1 VTVPDIIDWAQRLQS
16 IAQSGLTYSQL
27 PFDRLRYE
35 DVREIAI
42 EMLNSVGDGL
52 TRDALRAV
60 FSEQQGHT
68 TPKVDVRGVVFR
80 DDKILLVQ
88 EKMDDHR
95 WTLPGGWADVGE
107 SGGENVARE
116 IWEETGYRAR
126 AVKLIAAFDRNKHEH
141 PPMLFHAYKLFFLC
155 ELTQDEREIDPRNVE
170 TGDVGWFRADE
181 IAALPLSIGRV
192 TAAQIARFF
201 EHHANPALPT
211 DFD

>member
-1 VTVPDIIDWAQRLQS
+1 MPVPNLIDWAQRLQS
-16 IAQSGLTYSQL
+16 IAQSGLTYTPQ

-35 DVREIAI
+35 DVRAIAI
-42 EMLNSVGDGL
+42 EMMTAAGDGL
-52 TRDALRAV
+52 SPDDMRALFDA
-60 FSEQQGHT
+60 QQGHT
-68 TPKVDVRGVVFR
+68 TPKVDVRGAVFR
-80 DDKILLVQ
+80 GDTILLVQ
-88 EKMDDHR
+88 EKMDGNR

-107 SGGENVARE
+107 SAGDGVARE

-126 AVKLIAAFDRNKHEH
+126 PVKLMAAFDRNKHDH

-155 ELTQDEREIDPRNVE
+155 ELTSEAREIDPRNVE

-181 IAALPLSIGRV
+181 IAALPLSVGRV

-201 EHHANPALPT
+201 VHHANPTLPT